1 MMSAEPR
8 AGSNSLLD
16 CLIVGGGPAGLTA
29 ALYLARFGRNF
40 LLVDSGQSRAAWIP
54 ASHNF
59 PVFSQGISG
68 AEMLERQRGH
78 LRNYGVQPQPGT
90 VTGLQRQSHGFLATL
105 QEPDG
110 AQRQVPARHVLL
122 ATGSRDLEPDLPDLV
137 GAVRRGLLRYCPI
150 CDGYEARGQ
159 KVAVIG
165 FGARGLGEALFVART
180 YTPDVTLLTLGLPL
194 TREERSRLEEHNIAL
209 IEEPVTA
216 LDMAGDRIV
225 AVGRSGQRHDF
236 QTLYSALGLDVR
248 SGLARALGAR
258 HDEAGALITDDHN
271 RTSLPGLY
279 AAGDVAR
286 GLNQIVV
293 AMGHAAIAATHI
305 HNRCHL
311 PTEDE
316 PEDS

>member
-1 MMSAEPR
+1 MDTQTADGGG
-8 AGSNSLLD
+8 ALLD

-40 LLVDSGQSRAAWIP
+40 LLVDSGQSRANWIP

-78 LRNYGVQPQPGT
+78 LRRYGVLPQPGT
-90 VTGLQRQSHGFLATL
+90 VSALQRQPHGFMATL
-105 QEPDG
+105 QDQNG
-110 AQRQVPARHVLL
+110 GQRQVAARHVLL
-122 ATGSRDLEPDLPDLV
+122 ATGSRDLEPDLPDLA
-137 GAVRRGLLRYCPI
+137 GAVQHGLLRYCPI

-194 TREERSRLEEHNIAL
+194 AREERSRLAEHKVAV
-209 IEEPVTA
+209 IEEPVAA
-216 LDMAGDRIV
+216 LDIEGDRIV

-258 HDEAGALITDDHN
+258 HDEAGALLTDEHN

-305 HNRCHL
+305 HNRCRL

-316 PEDS
+316 PEGS